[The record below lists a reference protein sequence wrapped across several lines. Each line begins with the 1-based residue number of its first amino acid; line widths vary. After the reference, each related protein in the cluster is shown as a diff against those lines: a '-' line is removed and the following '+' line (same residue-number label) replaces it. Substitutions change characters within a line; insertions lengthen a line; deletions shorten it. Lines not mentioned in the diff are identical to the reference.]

1 MKLVPFRSKKFD
13 LSFPRPLLPSTRTMS
28 GYRGILPPS
37 YDRNPAPPAAKK
49 DDPAA
54 ATASAPAF
62 RTIPAASA
70 PPKRRLVMLAS
81 PDASQGDN
89 CRTFIFKGESHTL
102 GNALKNVILQN
113 PAVTFCGYSIPH
125 PAEDQMFIRIQTV
138 EGALAQDVLRKGLE
152 DLKGM
157 VGVTREKF
165 SSEMKAFKK

>member
-1 MKLVPFRSKKFD
+1 
-13 LSFPRPLLPSTRTMS
+13 MS

-37 YDRNPAPPAAKK
+37 YDRNPAPAAAAAKK
-49 DDPAA
+49 DDSAP
-54 ATASAPAF
+54 SAPAF

-138 EGALAQDVLRKGLE
+138 EGTLAQDVLRKGLE

-157 VGVTREKF
+157 VAVTREKF
-165 SSEMKAFKK
+165 ASEMKSFKK